1 MRAAHA
7 WLFVPGDRPD
17 RFERAW
23 AAGADRVIVDLDDG
37 VAPQHKDEARAAIA
51 AWLTPE
57 RPVFVRVNRGESPWF
72 VADLE
77 AMCRPGLRG
86 IMLPRSE
93 DSGVI
98 RQVAHALAA
107 LPDAVIVPLIE
118 TASGVSRARRLA
130 SASPRVER
138 LAFGSL
144 DLALDLGMA
153 PASDELELLPARV
166 ALVLA
171 SRVAGVK
178 PPVDGVTVD
187 IKDTT
192 RLLAASV
199 AARRLGFE
207 GKLAVHPNQIPIIQS
222 AFAPSRD
229 EVAWARRVVAAFDTA
244 SAGVV
249 SVDGMMVDRPVV
261 ERARHILRASSDGSR
276 GLLNQET
283 NGGSV
288 LT

>member
-23 AAGADRVIVDLDDG
+23 AAGADRVIVDVEDG

-57 RPVFVRVNRGESPWF
+57 RPVFVRVNGAESPWF
-72 VADLE
+72 AADL
-77 AMCRPGLRG
+77 AALCRPGLSG
-86 IMLPRSE
+86 IMLPQSE
-93 DSGVI
+93 DSRVI
-98 RQVAHALAA
+98 RQVARALAA

-118 TASGVSRARRLA
+118 TASGVYRARRLA

-138 LAFGSL
+138 LAFGAL

-153 PASDELELLPARV
+153 PAPDEWELLPMRV

-178 PPVDGVTVD
+178 PPIDGVTVD
-187 IKDTT
+187 ITDTM
-192 RLLAASV
+192 RLRAASTT
-199 AARRLGFE
+199 ARRLGFE
-207 GKLAVHPNQIPIIQS
+207 GKLAIHPNQIPIIHS
-222 AFAPSRD
+222 AFAPSLD
-229 EVAWARRVVAAFDTA
+229 EVAWARRVVAAFDTT

-249 SVDGMMVDRPVV
+249 AVDGMMVDRPVV
-261 ERARHILRASSDGSR
+261 ERARHILRAGSDDW
-276 GLLNQET
+276 
-283 NGGSV
+283 
-288 LT
+288 